1 MGGGTSGR
9 VRPRV
14 ATVGVAIGRTRHLPL
29 IAASIAVVAF
39 GFGPLLVR
47 GIDASSAMIVFW
59 RVSLALPVSI
69 GVAYATGG
77 RLSWRLARQAALI
90 GVCFAISI
98 IASFTSF
105 RETSIANATLIP
117 ALQPALVLVF
127 AARMF
132 GERRT
137 RTDIICVIVA
147 FLGVS
152 AVVLA
157 SSSGDTSLYGDL
169 LAVVNLLVFT
179 LYFLLAKHVR
189 TGDVHTWSLLA
200 MIFVITAFVVTP
212 WAVAVD
218 GGVTALPGADDWL
231 LVLAIVLGPGMV
243 GHGFIT
249 WAHHYV
255 DVSVTST
262 LTLASPVVAIIGAWL
277 IYSESLS
284 AGQIVGAIAV
294 LAALGILVHGQR
306 GVRAQAAEAA
316 LGGDLL
322 DGVEG
327 T

>member
-1 MGGGTSGR
+1 MD
-9 VRPRV
+9 
-14 ATVGVAIGRTRHLPL
+14 AAIGRTRHLPL
-29 IAASIAVVAF
+29 IAASVAVVAF

-59 RVSLALPVSI
+59 RVLLALPVSI

-77 RLSWRLARQAALI
+77 QLSWKLVRQAVLI
-90 GVCFAISI
+90 GICFAISI

-137 RTDIICVIVA
+137 RADIVCVIVA

-157 SSSGDTSLYGDL
+157 SSAGDTSLYGDL

-179 LYFLLAKHVR
+179 IYFLLAKHVR
-189 TGDVHTWSLLA
+189 TGNVHSWSLLA

-212 WAVAVD
+212 WAIAVD
-218 GGVTALPGADDWL
+218 GGVTALPRAEDWL
-231 LVLAIVLGPGMV
+231 LVMAIVLGPGMV

-284 AGQIVGAIAV
+284 AGQVVGAAAV

-306 GVRAQAAEAA
+306 GARAQAAEVA

-322 DGVEG
+322 DGLDALDDLDALDG

>member
-1 MGGGTSGR
+1 VDG
-9 VRPRV
+9 
-14 ATVGVAIGRTRHLPL
+14 AIGRARHVPL
-29 IAASIAVVAF
+29 IAASIAVCAW

-59 RVSLALPVSI
+59 RVLLALPVSLA
-69 GVAYATGG
+69 VAYGTGG
-77 RLSWRLARQAALI
+77 RLSLGLLRQAALPGI
-90 GVCFAISI
+90 CFAISI

-117 ALQPALVLVF
+117 ALQPALVLLL

-137 RTDIICVIVA
+137 RTDVICVIVA

-152 AVVLA
+152 AVVIE
-157 SSSGDTSLYGDL
+157 SSAGDNSFYGNL

-179 LYFLLAKHVR
+179 LYFLFAKQVR
-189 TGDVHTWSLLA
+189 SSDVHSWSLLA
-200 MIFVITAFVVTP
+200 TIFLITAFVVTP
-212 WAVAVD
+212 WAIAVD
-218 GGVTALPGADDWL
+218 GGVTTLPRAEDWL
-231 LVLAIVLGPGMV
+231 LVIAIVLLPGMV
-243 GHGFIT
+243 GHGFMT

-262 LTLASPVVAIIGAWL
+262 LTLASPVVSIMGAWV

-284 AGQIVGAIAV
+284 AGQVVGAVVV
-294 LAALGILVHGQR
+294 LVALGVLVHGQR
-306 GVRAQAAEAA
+306 GARAQAAEAA
-316 LGGDLL
+316 LTGDLL

-327 T
+327 LDALDTLDGT

>member
-1 MGGGTSGR
+1 M
-9 VRPRV
+9 
-14 ATVGVAIGRTRHLPL
+14 GRTRHLPL
-29 IAASIAVVAF
+29 IAATIAVIAF
-39 GFGPLLVR
+39 GFGPLFVR

-59 RVSLALPVSI
+59 RVLLALPVSI

-77 RLSWRLARQAALI
+77 RLSWPLLRQAVPI

-117 ALQPALVLVF
+117 ALQPALVLIF

-137 RTDIICVIVA
+137 RADIVCVIVS
-147 FLGVS
+147 FIGVS

-157 SSSGDTSLYGDL
+157 SSSGGNSWYGDL

-179 LYFLLAKHVR
+179 IYFLLAKHVR
-189 TGDVHTWSLLA
+189 TGNVHSWSLLA
-200 MIFVITAFVVTP
+200 TIFVITAVVVTP
-212 WAVAVD
+212 WAIAVD

-231 LVLAIVLGPGMV
+231 LVMAIVLFPGMI

-262 LTLASPVVAIIGAWL
+262 LTLASPVVAIIGAW
-277 IYSESLS
+277 IVYAESLS
-284 AGQIVGAIAV
+284 AVQIVGAAAV
-294 LAALGILVHGQR
+294 LVALGVLVHGQR
-306 GVRAQAAEAA
+306 GARAQAAEAA

>member
-1 MGGGTSGR
+1 MD
-9 VRPRV
+9 
-14 ATVGVAIGRTRHLPL
+14 AAIGRTRQLPL

-59 RVSLALPVSI
+59 RVLLALPVSI

-77 RLSWRLARQAALI
+77 RLSWKLARQAVLI
-90 GVCFAISI
+90 GICFAISI

-137 RTDIICVIVA
+137 RADIVCVIVA

-157 SSSGDTSLYGDL
+157 SSAGDTSRYGDL

-179 LYFLLAKHVR
+179 IYFLLAKHVR
-189 TGDVHTWSLLA
+189 TGNVHSWSLLA

-212 WAVAVD
+212 WAIAVD
-218 GGVTALPGADDWL
+218 GGVTALPRAEDWL
-231 LVLAIVLGPGMV
+231 LVTAIVLGPGMV

-284 AGQIVGAIAV
+284 AGQVVGAAAV

-306 GVRAQAAEAA
+306 GARAQAAEAA

-322 DGVEG
+322 DGLDALDDLDALDG

>member
-1 MGGGTSGR
+1 
-9 VRPRV
+9 VD
-14 ATVGVAIGRTRHLPL
+14 ATIGRTRHLPL
-29 IAASIAVVAF
+29 IAASIAVFAF

-59 RVSLALPVSI
+59 RVLLAIPVSVV
-69 GVAYATGG
+69 VAYATGG
-77 RLSWRLARQAALI
+77 RLSWRLCRQATLI
-90 GVCFAISI
+90 GICFAISI

-117 ALQPALVLVF
+117 ALQPALVLIF

-137 RTDIICVIVA
+137 RADIICVIVS
-147 FLGVS
+147 FLGVA

-157 SSSGDTSLYGDL
+157 STAGGNSIYGDL

-179 LYFLLAKHVR
+179 IYFLLAKHVR
-189 TGDVHTWSLLA
+189 TGNVHSWALLA
-200 MIFVITAFVVTP
+200 TIFLITAVIVTP
-212 WAVAVD
+212 WAIAVD
-218 GGVTALPGADDWL
+218 GGVTALPGAEDWL

-277 IYSESLS
+277 IYSESLT
-284 AGQIVGAIAV
+284 AVQIVGAIAV
-294 LAALGILVHGQR
+294 LAALGVLVRGQR
-306 GVRAQAAEAA
+306 GARAQAAEAA

-322 DGVEG
+322 DG

>member
-1 MGGGTSGR
+1 
-9 VRPRV
+9 VAV
-14 ATVGVAIGRTRHLPL
+14 VDATVGRTRQLPL

-59 RVSLALPVSI
+59 RVLLALPVSI
-69 GVAYATGG
+69 AVAYATGG
-77 RLSWRLARQAALI
+77 RLSWQLARQAVLI
-90 GVCFAISI
+90 GICFAISI

-117 ALQPALVLVF
+117 ALQPALVLIF

-137 RTDIICVIVA
+137 RADVVCVIVS
-147 FLGVS
+147 FVGVS

-157 SSSGDTSLYGDL
+157 SSAGGNSWYGDL

-179 LYFLLAKHVR
+179 IYFLLAKHVR
-189 TGDVHTWSLLA
+189 TGNVHSWSLLA

-212 WAVAVD
+212 WAIAVE

-262 LTLASPVVAIIGAWL
+262 LTLASPVVAIIGAWV
-277 IYSESLS
+277 IYAESLS
-284 AGQIVGAIAV
+284 AVQIVGAAAV
-294 LAALGILVHGQR
+294 LAALAVLVHGQR
-306 GVRAQAAEAA
+306 GARAQAAEAA

-322 DGVEG
+322 DEPWLDGLDG

>member
-1 MGGGTSGR
+1 VTA
-9 VRPRV
+9 VD
-14 ATVGVAIGRTRHLPL
+14 AAIGRTRHLPL
-29 IAASIAVVAF
+29 IAATIAVIAF

-59 RVSLALPVSI
+59 RVLLALPVSI
-69 GVAYATGG
+69 TVAYATGG
-77 RLSWRLARQAALI
+77 RLSWRLLRQAAMI
-90 GVCFAISI
+90 GVCFAISV

-117 ALQPALVLVF
+117 ALQPALVLIF

-137 RTDIICVIVA
+137 RRDIVCVMVS

-157 SSSGDTSLYGDL
+157 SSSGGNSWYGNL

-179 LYFLLAKHVR
+179 IYFLLAKHVR
-189 TGDVHTWSLLA
+189 AGNVHSWSLLA
-200 MIFVITAFVVTP
+200 AIFVITACIVTP
-212 WAVAVD
+212 WAIAVD
-218 GGVTALPGADDWL
+218 GGVTALPGAEDWL
-231 LVLAIVLGPGMV
+231 LAIAIVLGPGMV

-262 LTLASPVVAIIGAWL
+262 LTLASPVVAIVGAW
-277 IYSESLS
+277 IVYSESLS
-284 AGQIVGAIAV
+284 AVQIAGAAAV
-294 LAALGILVHGQR
+294 LGALAVLVHGQR
-306 GVRAQAAEAA
+306 GARAQAAEAA

-322 DGVEG
+322 DVDGLDTLDG

>member
-1 MGGGTSGR
+1 
-9 VRPRV
+9 VD
-14 ATVGVAIGRTRHLPL
+14 ATIGRTRHLPL
-29 IAASIAVVAF
+29 IAASIAVFVF

-47 GIDASSAMIVFW
+47 GIGASSAMIVFW
-59 RVSLALPVSI
+59 RVLLAIPVSVA
-69 GVAYATGG
+69 VAYATGG
-77 RLSWRLARQAALI
+77 RLSWRLLRQAGLI
-90 GVCFAISI
+90 GICFAISV

-117 ALQPALVLVF
+117 SLQPALVLIF

-137 RTDIICVIVA
+137 RADIVCVIVA

-157 SSSGDTSLYGDL
+157 SNAGDNSMYGNL

-179 LYFLLAKHVR
+179 VYFLLAKHVR
-189 TGDVHTWSLLA
+189 TGDVHSWSLLA
-200 MIFVITAFVVTP
+200 MIFVITALVVTP
-212 WAVAVD
+212 WAIAVD
-218 GGVTALPGADDWL
+218 GGVTALPTAEDWL
-231 LVLAIVLGPGMV
+231 LVIAIVLGPGMV

-262 LTLASPVVAIIGAWL
+262 LTLASPVVAIVGAWL
-277 IYSESLS
+277 LYSESLTAVQV
-284 AGQIVGAIAV
+284 AGAAAGLV
-294 LAALGILVHGQR
+294 ALGLLVHGQR
-306 GVRAQAAEAA
+306 GARAQAAEAA

-322 DGVEG
+322 DG

>member
-1 MGGGTSGR
+1 
-9 VRPRV
+9 VD
-14 ATVGVAIGRTRHLPL
+14 ATVGRTRHLPL
-29 IAASIAVVAF
+29 IAASIAVVVF

-59 RVSLALPVSI
+59 RVLLAIPVSVA
-69 GVAYATGG
+69 VAYATGG
-77 RLSWRLARQAALI
+77 RLSWQLLRQAAMI
-90 GVCFAISI
+90 GICFAISV

-117 ALQPALVLVF
+117 ALQPALVLIF

-137 RTDIICVIVA
+137 RADVVCVIVS
-147 FLGVS
+147 FIGVS

-157 SSSGDTSLYGDL
+157 SSSGGNSWYGDL

-179 LYFLLAKHVR
+179 IYFLLAKHVR
-189 TGDVHTWSLLA
+189 TGDVHSWSVLA
-200 MIFVITAFVVTP
+200 TIFLVTACVVTP
-212 WAVAVD
+212 WAIAVD
-218 GGVTALPGADDWL
+218 GGVTALPGAEDWL
-231 LVLAIVLGPGMV
+231 LVIAIVLGPGMV

-262 LTLASPVVAIIGAWL
+262 LTLASPVVAIIGAW
-277 IYSESLS
+277 IVYSESLS
-284 AGQIVGAIAV
+284 PVQVAGAAAV
-294 LAALGILVHGQR
+294 LGALGVLVHGQR
-306 GVRAQAAEAA
+306 GARAQAAEAA

-322 DGVEG
+322 DVDGLDA

>member
-1 MGGGTSGR
+1 MT
-9 VRPRV
+9 
-14 ATVGVAIGRTRHLPL
+14 IGRTRHLPL
-29 IAASIAVVAF
+29 IAASIAVFAF
-39 GFGPLLVR
+39 GFGPLFVR

-59 RVSLALPVSI
+59 RVLLAIPVSVA
-69 GVAYATGG
+69 VAYATGG
-77 RLSWRLARQAALI
+77 RLSWRLMRQTAMI
-90 GVCFAISI
+90 GICFAISV

-117 ALQPALVLVF
+117 ALQPALVLIL

-137 RTDIICVIVA
+137 RADIVCVIVS

-152 AVVLA
+152 AVVLG
-157 SSSGDTSLYGDL
+157 SSAGGNSWCGDL

-179 LYFLLAKHVR
+179 IYFLLAKHVR
-189 TGDVHTWSLLA
+189 TGDVHSWSLLA
-200 MIFVITAFVVTP
+200 TIFVITALLVTP
-212 WAVAVD
+212 WAIAVD
-218 GGVTALPGADDWL
+218 GGVTALPTAEDWL
-231 LVLAIVLGPGMV
+231 LAIAIVLGPGMV

-262 LTLASPVVAIIGAWL
+262 LTLASPVVAIIGAW
-277 IYSESLS
+277 IVYSESL
-284 AGQIVGAIAV
+284 AAVQIVGAGAV

-306 GVRAQAAEAA
+306 GVRAQTAEAA

-322 DGVEG
+322 DGVEDLDG
-327 T
+327 LDET

>member
-1 MGGGTSGR
+1 MR
-9 VRPRV
+9 HRV
-14 ATVGVAIGRTRHLPL
+14 AAVDATIGRTWHLPL
-29 IAASIAVVAF
+29 IAATIAVIAF
-39 GFGPLLVR
+39 GFGPLFVR

-59 RVSLALPVSI
+59 RVLLALPVSI

-77 RLSWRLARQAALI
+77 RLSWHLLRQAVPI
-90 GVCFAISI
+90 GICFAISI

-117 ALQPALVLVF
+117 ALQPALVLIF

-137 RTDIICVIVA
+137 RTDIICVIA
-147 FLGVS
+147 SFLGVS

-157 SSSGDTSLYGDL
+157 SSAGGNSWCGDL

-179 LYFLLAKHVR
+179 IYFLLAKHVR
-189 TGDVHTWSLLA
+189 SGNVHSWSLLA
-200 MIFVITAFVVTP
+200 TIFVITAVVVTP
-212 WAVAVD
+212 WAIAVD
-218 GGVTALPGADDWL
+218 GGVTALPGAHDWL
-231 LVLAIVLGPGMV
+231 LVMAIVLFPGMV

-262 LTLASPVVAIIGAWL
+262 LTLASPVVAIVGAW
-277 IYSESLS
+277 IVYSESLS
-284 AGQIVGAIAV
+284 AVQVLGAVAV
-294 LAALGILVHGQR
+294 LVALGVLVHGQR
-306 GVRAQAAEAA
+306 GARAQAAEAA

-327 T
+327 LDAT

>member
-1 MGGGTSGR
+1 ME
-9 VRPRV
+9 
-14 ATVGVAIGRTRHLPL
+14 VAIGRTRHLPL
-29 IAASIAVVAF
+29 IAASIAVFVF
-39 GFGPLLVR
+39 GFGPLFVR

-59 RVSLALPVSI
+59 RVLLAIPVSVA
-69 GVAYATGG
+69 VAYATGG
-77 RLSWRLARQAALI
+77 RLSWRLFRQAAMI
-90 GVCFAISI
+90 GICFAISV

-117 ALQPALVLVF
+117 ALQPALVLVL

-137 RTDIICVIVA
+137 RADIVCVIVS

-157 SSSGDTSLYGDL
+157 SSSGGNSWYGDL

-179 LYFLLAKHVR
+179 IYFLLAKHVR
-189 TGDVHTWSLLA
+189 AGDVHSWSLLA
-200 MIFVITAFVVTP
+200 MIFVITALVVTP
-212 WAVAVD
+212 WAIAVD
-218 GGVTALPGADDWL
+218 GGVTALPTAEDWL
-231 LVLAIVLGPGMV
+231 LAIAIVLGPGMV

-262 LTLASPVVAIIGAWL
+262 LTLASPVVAIIGAW
-277 IYSESLS
+277 IVYSESLS
-284 AGQIVGAIAV
+284 VVQIIGAAAV
-294 LAALGILVHGQR
+294 LVALGILVHGQR
-306 GVRAQAAEAA
+306 GARAQAAEAA

-322 DGVEG
+322 DGVEDLDRLDE

>member
-1 MGGGTSGR
+1 
-9 VRPRV
+9 
-14 ATVGVAIGRTRHLPL
+14 
-29 IAASIAVVAF
+29 
-39 GFGPLLVR
+39 
-47 GIDASSAMIVFW
+47 SSAMIVFW
-59 RVSLALPVSI
+59 RVLLAIPVSVV
-69 GVAYATGG
+69 VAYATGG
-77 RLSWRLARQAALI
+77 RLSWRLCRQATLI
-90 GVCFAISI
+90 GICFAISI

-117 ALQPALVLVF
+117 ALQPALVLIF

-137 RTDIICVIVA
+137 RADIICVIVS
-147 FLGVS
+147 FLGVA

-157 SSSGDTSLYGDL
+157 STAGGNSIYGDL

-179 LYFLLAKHVR
+179 IYFLLAKHVR
-189 TGDVHTWSLLA
+189 TGNVHSWALLA
-200 MIFVITAFVVTP
+200 TIFLITAVIVTP
-212 WAVAVD
+212 WAIAVD
-218 GGVTALPGADDWL
+218 GGVTALPGAEDWL

-262 LTLASPVVAIIGAWL
+262 LTLASPVVAIIGAWV
-277 IYSESLS
+277 IYAESLS
-284 AGQIVGAIAV
+284 AVQIVGAAAV
-294 LAALGILVHGQR
+294 LAVLVHGQR
-306 GVRAQAAEAA
+306 GARAQAAEAA

-322 DGVEG
+322 DEPWLDGLDG

>member
-1 MGGGTSGR
+1 MR
-9 VRPRV
+9 HRV
-14 ATVGVAIGRTRHLPL
+14 ARVDATIGRTRHLPL
-29 IAASIAVVAF
+29 IAATIAVVAF

-59 RVSLALPVSI
+59 RVLLALPVSI
-69 GVAYATGG
+69 AVAYATGG
-77 RLSWRLARQAALI
+77 RLSWQLMRQAVII

-132 GERRT
+132 GERRS
-137 RTDIICVIVA
+137 RSDVAGVIVS

-157 SSSGDTSLYGDL
+157 SSSGGNSVYGDL

-179 LYFLLAKHVR
+179 VYFLLAKHVR
-189 TGDVHTWSLLA
+189 TGNVHSWSLLA
-200 MIFVITAFVVTP
+200 TIFVVTALVVTP
-212 WAVAVD
+212 WAIAVD
-218 GGVTALPGADDWL
+218 GGVTALPDAEDWI
-231 LVLAIVLGPGMV
+231 LVMAIVLGPGMV

-262 LTLASPVVAIIGAWL
+262 LTLASPVVAIIGAWVV
-277 IYSESLS
+277 YSESLT
-284 AGQIVGAIAV
+284 AVQIVGAGAV
-294 LAALGILVHGQR
+294 LVALGVLVHGQR
-306 GVRAQAAEAA
+306 GPRAQAAEAA

-322 DGVEG
+322 DG

>member
-1 MGGGTSGR
+1 
-9 VRPRV
+9 V
-14 ATVGVAIGRTRHLPL
+14 
-29 IAASIAVVAF
+29 
-39 GFGPLLVR
+39 
-47 GIDASSAMIVFW
+47 
-59 RVSLALPVSI
+59 
-69 GVAYATGG
+69 VAYATGG
-77 RLSWRLARQAALI
+77 RLSWRLCRQATLI
-90 GVCFAISI
+90 GICFAISI

-117 ALQPALVLVF
+117 ALQPALVLIF

-137 RTDIICVIVA
+137 RADIICVIVS
-147 FLGVS
+147 FLGVA

-157 SSSGDTSLYGDL
+157 STAGGNSIYGDL

-179 LYFLLAKHVR
+179 IYFLLAKHVR
-189 TGDVHTWSLLA
+189 TGNVHSWALLA
-200 MIFVITAFVVTP
+200 TIFLITAVIVTP
-212 WAVAVD
+212 WAIAVD
-218 GGVTALPGADDWL
+218 GGVTALPGAEDWL

-277 IYSESLS
+277 IYSESLT
-284 AGQIVGAIAV
+284 AVQIVGAIAV
-294 LAALGILVHGQR
+294 LGALGVLVHGQR
-306 GVRAQAAEAA
+306 GARAQAAEAA

-322 DGVEG
+322 DG

>member
-1 MGGGTSGR
+1 
-9 VRPRV
+9 V
-14 ATVGVAIGRTRHLPL
+14 AVVDVAIGRTRHLPL

-59 RVSLALPVSI
+59 RVLLALPVSI
-69 GVAYATGG
+69 AVAYATGG
-77 RLSWRLARQAALI
+77 RLSWRLLRQAVLI
-90 GVCFAISI
+90 GICFAISI

-137 RTDIICVIVA
+137 RTDIVCVLASFV
-147 FLGVS
+147 GVS

-157 SSSGDTSLYGDL
+157 SSSGGNSWYGDL

-179 LYFLLAKHVR
+179 VYFLLAKHVR
-189 TGDVHTWSLLA
+189 TGDVHSWSLLA
-200 MIFVITAFVVTP
+200 MIFVITACVVTP
-212 WAVAVD
+212 WAIAVD
-218 GGVTALPGADDWL
+218 GGVTALPGVEDWI
-231 LVLAIVLGPGMV
+231 LVIAIVLGPGMV

-262 LTLASPVVAIIGAWL
+262 LTLASPVVAIIGAW
-277 IYSESLS
+277 IVYSESLS
-284 AGQIVGAIAV
+284 AVQIVGAAAV
-294 LAALGILVHGQR
+294 LVALAVLVHGQR
-306 GVRAQAAEAA
+306 GARAQAAEAA

-322 DGVEG
+322 DVERLDG
-327 T
+327 S

>member
-1 MGGGTSGR
+1 ML
-9 VRPRV
+9 
-14 ATVGVAIGRTRHLPL
+14 AI
-29 IAASIAVVAF
+29 
-39 GFGPLLVR
+39 
-47 GIDASSAMIVFW
+47 
-59 RVSLALPVSI
+59 PVSVV
-69 GVAYATGG
+69 VAYATGG
-77 RLSWRLARQAALI
+77 RLSWGLMRQAAVI
-90 GVCFAISI
+90 GICFAISI

-117 ALQPALVLVF
+117 ALQPALVLIF

-137 RTDIICVIVA
+137 RADIVCVIVS

-157 SSSGDTSLYGDL
+157 STSGGNSIYGDL

-179 LYFLLAKHVR
+179 VYFLLAKHVR
-189 TGDVHTWSLLA
+189 TGNVHSWSLLA
-200 MIFVITAFVVTP
+200 TIFLITGLVVTP
-212 WAVAVD
+212 WAIAVD
-218 GGVTALPGADDWL
+218 GGVTALPTAEDWL

-262 LTLASPVVAIIGAWL
+262 LTLASPVVAIIGAWI

-284 AGQIVGAIAV
+284 AGQVAGAVAV
-294 LAALGILVHGQR
+294 LAALGFLVHGQR
-306 GVRAQAAEAA
+306 GARAQAAEAA

-322 DGVEG
+322 DGVDTLDG